1 MPVALEVVSP
11 EKLLLS
17 RDVDMVVIPAS
28 EGDMGVLPNHAPMIV
43 LLRGGTIAITEGGR
57 VTDRLFVSGGFA
69 EITPERCT
77 VLADEAVPTSELSAR
92 RGRAPAGRGA
102 GGLRRAPT
110 RWTSPRW
117 TWRWTVMQ
125 SARAMVE
132 AACQPDCGVARHGTC
147 AALSHSRHVAFR
159 RSHVGCERMAGCVAD
174 IEIER

>member
-17 RDVDMVVIPAS
+17 RDVEMVVIPAA

-77 VLADEAVPTSELSAR
+77 VLADEAIPTAELSRAEGER
-92 RGRAPAGRGA
+92 RLTEAQAEYDQADTMDVASLDAAMDR
-102 GGLRRAPT
+102 
-110 RWTSPRW
+110 
-117 TWRWTVMQ
+117 MQ

-132 AACQPDCGVARHGTC
+132 AA
-147 AALSHSRHVAFR
+147 AA
-159 RSHVGCERMAGCVAD
+159 
-174 IEIER
+174 